1 MTTSNPEDIRRD
13 IEATRDELSRDVDA
27 LAEKVSPARVVERKV
42 DRAKDAV
49 SNVKEKVMG
58 SPSSHEGFSGEFD
71 SGSEGNGLGGAGDKI
86 SSAASSVADSA
97 SSAPQQARARTRGNP
112 LAAGLIAFGAGWLV
126 SSLLPAT
133 DKEEQAAEAVK
144 AKASEHSD
152 ALKKPFVDAAGELK
166 DNLKEPAQQA
176 AESVRSTAAEGA
188 ETVQADA
195 RHAKDD
201 VAGQARD
208 AKDTVA
214 DDASSTDGATDLR
227 DAPLGS
233 QRPA

>member
-13 IEATRDELSRDVDA
+13 IEATREELRRDVDA
-27 LAEKVSPARVVERKV
+27 LTEKVSPGRVVERRV

-58 SPSSHEGFSGEFD
+58 SSSDHDGYDGGFDRGSD
-71 SGSEGNGLGGAGDKI
+71 SGSNGHGLAGAGDKV
-86 SSAASSVADSA
+86 SSAASSVADTA

-152 ALKKPFVDAAGELK
+152 ALKKPFVEAGSEL
-166 DNLKEPAQQA
+166 
-176 AESVRSTAAEGA
+176 
-188 ETVQADA
+188 
-195 RHAKDD
+195 
-201 VAGQARD
+201 
-208 AKDTVA
+208 
-214 DDASSTDGATDLR
+214 
-227 DAPLGS
+227 
-233 QRPA
+233 